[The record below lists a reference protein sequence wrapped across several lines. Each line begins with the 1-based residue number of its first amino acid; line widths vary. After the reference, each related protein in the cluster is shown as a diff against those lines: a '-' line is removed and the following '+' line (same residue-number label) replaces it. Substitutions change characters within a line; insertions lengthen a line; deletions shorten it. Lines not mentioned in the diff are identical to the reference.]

1 VADFDIVV
9 IGGGPGGYV
18 AAILAAQRGARVALV
33 EKAHLGGT
41 CLNVGCIPSKAL
53 LASAERLHELR
64 TSESLGIRIQGE
76 VGFDWS
82 AVLGHKE
89 RTIRQLRGGV
99 EMLVKTNGIQLVRGA
114 GSLMARDR
122 VRVDGPEGTQELS
135 ARNII
140 VATGSVE
147 ARPPIPGLDLPGVIG
162 TTDALSLDAVPE
174 SIAVVGAGAN
184 GCELGSAYHQFGA
197 KVTLVE
203 MLDRVAPLED
213 PDIGT
218 ALGRAF
224 QRSGIEIRTGVKVA
238 RVVQA
243 GEKLRMELEQ
253 GEPIEAARV
262 LVTGR
267 APYTEGLGLDRVGV
281 AMERRF
287 VTVDDRMATSVPGVW
302 AIGDV
307 TGKLALAHVATAQ
320 AEVAVENALGG
331 ERAMEYAAVPR
342 AIYSLP
348 QVAAVGLTEPQA
360 REAGHQI
367 KVGQYPFQ
375 ALGRAI
381 AARDTDGFA
390 KVIADEK
397 WGRILGVHVIH
408 SRASDIIEEAVVAMK
423 LESSIEDLVAAIH
436 PHPTFGEAILEAA
449 LAADNRAVHLP
460 PKR

>member
-1 VADFDIVV
+1 MEPFDILV

-18 AAILAAQRGARVALV
+18 AAILAAHKGVRVALV
-33 EKAHLGGT
+33 EKGHLGGT

-53 LASAERLHELR
+53 MASAERLHELR
-64 TSESLGIRIQGE
+64 SSESLGIRVQGE
-76 VGFDWS
+76 IGFDW
-82 AVLGHKE
+82 AGVLSHKE
-89 RTIRQLRGGV
+89 RTVRQLRGGI
-99 EMLVKTNGIQLVRGA
+99 EMLVKTNGIQLFRGTA
-114 GSLMARDR
+114 TLMARGR
-122 VRVDGPEGTQELS
+122 VRVEGPEGVQEIP
-135 ARNII
+135 ARNVI

-162 TTDALSLDAVPE
+162 TTDALSLEAVPE

-203 MLDRVAPLED
+203 MLDRVVPLED
-213 PDIGT
+213 ADLGT

-224 QRSGIEIRTGVKVA
+224 EKSGIGVRTGVKVNQ
-238 RVVQA
+238 VVQS
-243 GEKLRMELEQ
+243 GDRLRLELDK
-253 GEPIEAARV
+253 GEPVEAARV

-281 AMERRF
+281 AMDRRS
-287 VTVDDRMATSVPGVW
+287 VKVDERMATSVPGVW

-307 TGKLALAHVATAQ
+307 TGKLALAHVASAQ
-320 AEVAVENALGG
+320 AEVAVETALGG
-331 ERAMEYAAVPR
+331 DRAMEYGTIPR

-348 QVAAVGLTEPQA
+348 QVAAVGLTEAQA
-360 REAGHQI
+360 REAGHQV

-390 KVIADEK
+390 KVVADEK

-408 SRASDIIEEAVVAMK
+408 SRASDLIEEAVVAMK

-436 PHPTFGEAILEAA
+436 PHPSFGEAIMEAA
-449 LAADNRAVHLP
+449 LASDNRAVHLP